1 MKIKEIKEK
10 AKVGDI
16 FTIAHD
22 DSVFSYRPSQAVSFD
37 GKKYFTIMEQSRI
50 TEISDDAIVTSNNR
64 GFTKHFTSFTDI
76 KNRTW
81 LYFINSEEIEK

>member
-37 GKKYFTIMEQSRI
+37 GKKYFTIMNQSKI
-50 TEISDDAIVTSNNR
+50 TVLDDAIVTSNNR
-64 GFTKHFTSFTDI
+64 GFTNHFTSFTDI